1 MRLQWQNDNCMP
13 CHLRRTW
20 CLPSPSGHQAQHN
33 LVFSIHSCW
42 LVRLWTLPTAEAAA
56 AKGSGKVEFTRQD
69 SEFIDW
75 LANAVG
81 KLGERS
87 RVLHQC
93 RVWQGGYSCLHNKK
107 IRYTNNIIMFSTFCS
122 VTPEKN
128 FSSQTLRVFLGE
140 VAAIGWKPCGATL
153 LGFDVDK
160 GCHGET
166 GRPKT
171 MPKNRGLFTGVM
183 KCQALLERENDSS
196 GGSKTMKKESFF
208 SLRFGNL
215 DLTSLT
221 RVFWTLVTFH
231 DTETGFVK

>member
-1 MRLQWQNDNCMP
+1 MTIVCR
-13 CHLRRTW
+13 CHLHRTW

-33 LVFSIHSCW
+33 IVFSIHSCW

-56 AKGSGKVEFTRQD
+56 TKGSGKVEFTRQD

-93 RVWQGGYSCLHNKK
+93 RVWQGGNSCLRNK
-107 IRYTNNIIMFSTFCS
+107 RYTNNYWSFPTFCS

-128 FSSQTLRVFLGE
+128 FSSQTLLQFVSSVFLGE
-140 VAAIGWKPCGATL
+140 VAAVGWKPCGATL

-171 MPKNRGLFTGVM
+171 MPKNRGLFTGWWNARHCWSVRM
-183 KCQALLERENDSS
+183 TLAAAPRLWRRRA
-196 GGSKTMKKESFF
+196 FF
-208 SLRFGNL
+208 RCDVEILIW
-215 DLTSLT
+215 
-221 RVFWTLVTFH
+221 RVWRGFKTLVTFH